1 MKKNFLY
8 ISYFHILIQC
18 NQNNYSIVE
27 LIFLDSE
34 SLNQKINI
42 INIDIEKSK
51 DKEVQDLVNEYNK
64 KVEDMLKVK
73 EEELMSV

>member
-1 MKKNFLY
+1 MEDIEKAGLP
-8 ISYFHILIQC
+8 
-18 NQNNYSIVE
+18 E
-27 LIFLDSE
+27 
-34 SLNQKINI
+34 
-42 INIDIEKSK
+42 DIEKSK